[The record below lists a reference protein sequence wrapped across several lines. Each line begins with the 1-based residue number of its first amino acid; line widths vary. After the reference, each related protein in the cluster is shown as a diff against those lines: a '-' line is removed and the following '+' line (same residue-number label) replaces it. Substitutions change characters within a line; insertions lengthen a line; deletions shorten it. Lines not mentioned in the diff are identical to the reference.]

1 MGIERGHSLTGFG
14 AVLLVVSLLE
24 GCASLAYL
32 PGQQTI
38 GTLRV
43 IGPEVRV
50 NGMPAN
56 DGQTLT
62 SGDYISTGAASS
74 AYLHF
79 LSGGFIQLDANTDP
93 GFKLVWDKTQC
104 IFLNWKYR
112 NGQAYQKTT
121 ANDCQSFLETPVGK
135 FFRKDTQFNV
145 LVNPQQTVMTV
156 LEGKMELISPQQM
169 SLEQGQQMIV
179 TKSGVQS
186 VRKLSEQ
193 ELREVTRWRD
203 RFPLPD
209 VGGGGGSRQAGECTD

>member
-1 MGIERGHSLTGFG
+1 MGIDRGHTLT
-14 AVLLVVSLLE
+14 ALIALLLVVSLLE

-50 NGMPAN
+50 NGLPAN

-74 AYLHF
+74 AYLYF
-79 LSGGFIQLDANTDP
+79 LSGGFIQLDENTDP

-145 LVNPQQTVMTV
+145 LVNTKQTVMTV
-156 LEGKMELISPQQM
+156 LEGKMDLISPQQM

-179 TKSGVQS
+179 TTSGVQS
-186 VRKLSEQ
+186 VKKLSEQ

-203 RFPLPD
+203 HFSLPD
-209 VGGGGGSRQAGECTD
+209 AGGGGGTRQAGECTD